1 MLHFEC
7 DYTQGFEPKV
17 MEALVKTNLEATS
30 GYGLDPYCQKA
41 TEVLKQQAG
50 EQIAVHY
57 LVGGTQ
63 TNMIV
68 INSLLHS
75 YQGVISCESGHIHTH
90 ETGAVEYTGHKVLAL
105 AAHNGKLDPSEVR
118 QYVDTCIHDPQ
129 FEHIVQPKMV
139 YISQPTELGTMYTT
153 DELVALR
160 QICDDYD
167 LYLFMDGARLGYGLA
182 ADTSLTL
189 KDYAKYCDVFYIG
202 LTKCGGGFGEAVVFK
217 DETVCP
223 HFRSYMKQGGAM
235 LAKGRLL
242 GVQALTL
249 FENNHYQHICAHA
262 LKMAD
267 RIKNA
272 LKQSNIP
279 VLIDSPTNQIFPIV
293 TTAQRELIESKYV
306 VSRWS
311 DLDADRHVIRIV
323 TSWGTSEAAVDAL
336 VATIHSL
343 NEQ

>member
-7 DYTQGFEPKV
+7 DYTQGFDPKV
-17 MEALVKTNLEATS
+17 LDALVKTNMEATS

-50 EQIAVHY
+50 NEIAVHY

-75 YQGVISCESGHIHTH
+75 YQGVIACDNGHIHTH
-90 ETGAVEYTGHKVLAL
+90 ETGAVEYTGHKVLVL
-105 AAHNGKLDPSEVR
+105 PSHEGKLDPKEVER
-118 QYVDTCIHDPQ
+118 YVNQCVNDPQ
-129 FEHIVQPKMV
+129 YEHIVQPKMV
-139 YISQPTELGTMYTT
+139 YISQPTELGTMYTKN
-153 DELVALR
+153 ELEQLR
-160 QICDDYD
+160 SICDDYD

-182 ADTSLTL
+182 ADTELTL
-189 KDYAKYCDVFYIG
+189 KDYVKYCDVFYIG

-217 DETVCP
+217 NEQVCP

-242 GVQALTL
+242 GVQALAL
-249 FENNHYQHICAHA
+249 FEDNHYQHICAHA

-267 RIKNA
+267 RIKTA
-272 LKQSNIP
+272 LKEANIP
-279 VLIDSPTNQIFPIV
+279 LLIDSPTNQMFPIL
-293 TTAQRELIESKYV
+293 TTAQRETIEKQFV
-306 VSRWS
+306 VNRWADIDS
-311 DLDADRHVIRIV
+311 DHHAIRIV
-323 TSWGTSEAAVDAL
+323 TSWGTTEAAVDEL
-336 VATIHSL
+336 VETIRSL
-343 NEQ
+343 NA

>member
-1 MLHFEC
+1 MLIEFSVKN
-7 DYTQGFEPKV
+7 FKSIKNKV
-17 MEALVKTNLEATS
+17 TLTMQASADNTISKNIAKIKLPQIDGKKTLYRILKTSVIYGANASGKSNLFKAMDTIRQIIISSNFYHPNQEIPIDNFR
-30 GYGLDPYCQKA
+30 LDMKC
-41 TEVLKQQAG
+41 
-50 EQIAVHY
+50 
-57 LVGGTQ
+57 
-63 TNMIV
+63 
-68 INSLLHS
+68 
-75 YQGVISCESGHIHTH
+75 
-90 ETGAVEYTGHKVLAL
+90 
-105 AAHNGKLDPSEVR
+105 
-118 QYVDTCIHDPQ
+118 
-129 FEHIVQPKMV
+129 
-139 YISQPTELGTMYTT
+139 ISQPTELGTMYSK
-153 DELVALR
+153 DELEQLR

-182 ADTSLTL
+182 ADPSLTL
-189 KDYAKYCDVFYIG
+189 KDYVKYCDVFYIG

-249 FENNHYQHICAHA
+249 FEDNHYQHICAHA
-262 LKMAD
+262 LKLAD

-293 TTAQRELIESKYV
+293 TTKQREIIESKYV

-311 DLDADRHVIRIV
+311 DLDADRHVLRIV
-323 TSWGTSEAAVDAL
+323 TSWGTCEEAVDAL
-336 VATIHSL
+336 VETIRSL
-343 NEQ
+343 NE